1 MTSIAYQLLKEHLLE
16 GELRQGEEIKIKID
30 QTLTQ
35 DSTGTM
41 VYLQLE
47 AMAIDDIR
55 TELPSPISITIC
67 CKRALKI
74 RMIINLFNPQLKNM
88 VSYFQNPVAA
98 FATKSIWNN
107 LPAPVKRWWEATPTR
122 RRQGASDPS
131 PSAPAVW
138 TWPWPWRAVFI
149 I

>member
-55 TELPSPISITIC
+55 TELSVAYIDHNMLQTGFEIPTTTS
-67 CKRALKI
+67 
-74 RMIINLFNPQLKNM
+74 LFNRRRQNTGWSFP
-88 VSYFQNPVAA
+88 NPVAA
-98 FATKSIWNN
+98 SATKCSWNN
-107 LPAPVKRWWEATPTR
+107 
-122 RRQGASDPS
+122 S
-131 PSAPAVW
+131 PHRAR
-138 TWPWPWRAVFI
+138 PW
-149 I
+149 